1 LVSARHICDL
11 GCGSGLSTEVAK
23 ARWPDAQITGV
34 DSSAAMLEKARQRL
48 PNAHLVEA
56 DIASYVFERPQDL
69 ILANA
74 SLHWLKNHMQQLP
87 QLMNQL
93 SPGGAL
99 AVQMPNNSG
108 EPSHQ
113 LMQELAALPKYAA
126 HLEGL
131 KGTRYPVAHP
141 DNYYDAL
148 SPHAARV
155 DVWETRYHHVL
166 SNAGAIA
173 DWFAS
178 TALKPFLGSLP
189 ETLAREFREDYET
202 ALENAYARRTD
213 GRVLLVMPRLF
224 IVAQREK

>member
-1 LVSARHICDL
+1 MAQ
-11 GCGSGLSTEVAK
+11 
-23 ARWPDAQITGV
+23 ARWPDAQIIGV

-48 PNAHLVEA
+48 PSAHLVQA
-56 DIASYVFERPQDL
+56 DIASYIFERPQDV

-74 SLHWLKNHMQQLP
+74 SLHWLKNHVQRLP

-93 SPGGAL
+93 APGGAL
-99 AVQMPNNSG
+99 AVQMPNNSE
-108 EPSHQ
+108 EPSHR
-113 LMQELAALPKYAA
+113 LMQELAARPKYLA

-131 KGTRYPVAHP
+131 KGTRHP
-141 DNYYDAL
+141 LSRPDDYYNAL

-173 DWFAS
+173 DWFSS
-178 TALKPFLGSLP
+178 TALKPFLDSLP
-189 ETLAREFREDYET
+189 EPLAREFREDYES
-202 ALENAYARRTD
+202 ALHEAYTRRAD

-224 IVAQREK
+224 IVAQRAE